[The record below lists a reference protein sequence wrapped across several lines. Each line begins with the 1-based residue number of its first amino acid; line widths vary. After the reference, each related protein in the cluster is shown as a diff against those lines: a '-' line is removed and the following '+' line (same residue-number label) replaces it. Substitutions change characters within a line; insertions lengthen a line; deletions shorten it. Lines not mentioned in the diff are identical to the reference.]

1 MQEIEYKGEKI
12 PYTLIKS
19 RIKNMYIHIKDGN
32 VIVKAPNRLKEKY
45 IYDFVNRK
53 AKWIYEKV
61 KESKTNPKIQEKIEQ
76 EDMERLSKIVEES
89 VRKYSITLGVAP
101 KKVRIKDI
109 KYAWGS
115 CSSKRNISINMHL
128 AKKEEKVIEYVVLH
142 EICHLVYM
150 NHSKDFWNLVEKH
163 MPRYKEYK
171 KMLSR

>member
-12 PYTLIKS
+12 PYILIKS

-142 EICHLVYM
+142 EMCHLVYM